1 MAKKSTIKA
10 VSYLRVSGAGQ
21 IDGDGFTRQRA
32 SIGKR
37 AKSLGMVIVDEYEDA
52 GVSGTN
58 EMDDRPGLS
67 ALLDRIDS
75 NGVRVVLVEN
85 ASRLARDLMVQE
97 IILQELRKRSVQV
110 IEADG
115 GNDLTVGSN
124 DPTATLI
131 RQVLGAV
138 SQFEKSVLVLKLRA
152 ARQRMKKTD
161 GRCEGRKPFGSMPGE
176 DVIVEQIKSLRRKPA
191 LGERMSFK
199 KIADYLNETGV
210 KTRTGS
216 PWSQSTVGQILSR

>member
-1 MAKKSTIKA
+1 VAKKSTIKA

-32 SIGKR
+32 SIAKR

-97 IILQELRKRSVQV
+97 IILQELRKRGVQV

-176 DVIVEQIKSLRRKPA
+176 DKIVEQIKSLRRKPV

-199 KIADYLNETGV
+199 SIADYLNETGV
-210 KTRTGS
+210 PTRTGS
-216 PWSQSTVGQILSR
+216 PWSQSTIGNILSR

>member
-32 SIGKR
+32 SIAKR

-97 IILQELRKRSVQV
+97 IILQELRKRGVQV

-152 ARQRMKKTD
+152 ARQRIKKTD

-176 DVIVEQIKSLRRKPA
+176 SLIVEQIKSLRRKPV
-191 LGERMSFK
+191 LGEQRSFK

-210 KTRTGS
+210 PTRTGS
-216 PWSQSTVGQILSR
+216 PWSPSTVGQILSR